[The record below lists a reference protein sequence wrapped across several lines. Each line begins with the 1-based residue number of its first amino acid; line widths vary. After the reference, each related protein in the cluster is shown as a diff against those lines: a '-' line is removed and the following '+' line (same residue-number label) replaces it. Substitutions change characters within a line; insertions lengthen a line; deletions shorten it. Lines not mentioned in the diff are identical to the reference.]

1 MSEADPFRAITADDM
16 TMPPGWSMSPGQ
28 MFLYTKEERALVQQA
43 RAFAQREILPTAAA
57 AHREVKDI
65 KARYDGRERRDRLR
79 AIAKAY
85 LRTLGEAG
93 MTGALFP
100 EAYGGNG
107 RGVVAE
113 CLIDEELAA
122 AGHPGDTM
130 RSVTLTLG
138 TVSILR
144 YGTEAQKTRHIP
156 PRLRGEELA
165 ALAITEPQIGS
176 DTSRMETRAVRKG
189 DRWVINGQKRFI
201 TGGGLADYLTLFAIT
216 DTGTHPHRG
225 MSTFIV
231 PMDHPGVSIRR
242 QLDEVIMADWM
253 DNAWIDFHDVDIPEA
268 NLLGPLNGGY
278 HVLMDELDT
287 ERVTYC
293 MAALGSARRALEIA
307 AEYATRR
314 VQFKQPIAMFEG
326 VSFKIAEMYAALDA
340 ARQVTYR
347 TAKMIE
353 AGVSAQRESAVTKLV
368 VAENVWKIVD
378 HAMQVLGGI
387 GYTTDFPIQ
396 AIFRNARLLRIGAG
410 SDEIMK
416 FLIARE
422 VLKEIGD
429 EGRAPRTRTTTP

>member
-1 MSEADPFRAITADDM
+1 MSDRQGFRAVTLDDL
-16 TMPPGWSMSPGQ
+16 TMPGGWSVSAGQ
-28 MFLYTKEERALVQQA
+28 TFLYTKEERALVQQA
-43 RAFAQREILPTAAA
+43 RAFAQREVLPGSAD
-57 AHREVKDI
+57 AHREVKAI
-65 KARYDGRERRDRLR
+65 KNSCEGPERRDRLR

-85 LRTLGEAG
+85 IARLGEAG

-113 CLIDEELAA
+113 CLIDEELGA
-122 AGHPGDTM
+122 AGHPGDTI
-130 RSVTLTLG
+130 RSVSLTLG
-138 TVSILR
+138 SVSILR
-144 YGTEAQKTRHIP
+144 YGTEAQKRRHLP

-176 DTSRMETRAVRKG
+176 DTSRMETRAVLRG
-189 DRWVINGQKRFI
+189 DRWVINGEKRFI

-216 DTGTHPHRG
+216 DTGTHPHKG

-231 PMDHPGVSIRR
+231 PMDHPGVRIRR

-253 DNAWIDFHDVDIPEA
+253 DNAWIEFHDVDVPRDS
-268 NLLGPLNGGY
+268 LLGPLNGGY

-293 MAALGSARRALEIA
+293 MAALGSARRALEVA
-307 AEYATRR
+307 AEYATKR

-326 VSFKIAEMYAALDA
+326 VSFKLAEMYAALDA

-353 AGVSAQRESAVTKLV
+353 AGVPAQRESAVTKLV
-368 VAENVWKIVD
+368 VADNVWKIVD
-378 HAMQVLGGI
+378 HAMQVLGGV
-387 GYTTDFPIQ
+387 GYTTDFPVQ

-422 VLKEIGD
+422 LLREVTG
-429 EGRAPRTRTTTP
+429 

>member
-1 MSEADPFRAITADDM
+1 MSDTDPFRAITADDM
-16 TMPPGWSMSPGQ
+16 IMPPGWSVSAGQ
-28 MFLYTKEERALVQQA
+28 TFLYTKEERELVRQA

-65 KARYDGRERRDRLR
+65 KARYEGRERRDRLR
-79 AIAKAY
+79 AIAMAY

-113 CLIDEELAA
+113 CLVDEELAA
-122 AGHPGDTM
+122 AGHPGDTL

-144 YGTEAQKTRHIP
+144 YGTEAQKKRHIP
-156 PRLRGEELA
+156 ARLRGEELA

-176 DTSRMETRAVRKG
+176 DTSRMETQAVLQG

-216 DTGTHPHRG
+216 DTGTHPHKG

-231 PMDHPGVSIRR
+231 PMDHPGVAVRR

-253 DNAWIDFHDVDIPEA
+253 DNAWIDFHDVDIPKE
-268 NLLGPLNGGY
+268 NLLGPLHGGY

-314 VQFKQPIAMFEG
+314 VQFKQPIAAFEG

-353 AGVSAQRESAVTKLV
+353 AGVPAQRESAVTKLV

-410 SDEIMK
+410 SDEIMR

-429 EGRAPRTRTTTP
+429 ESRAPRTRTTTS

>member
-1 MSEADPFRAITADDM
+1 MSDADVFRAITADDM
-16 TMPPGWSMSPGQ
+16 TMPPGWSVSAGQ
-28 MFLYTKEERALVQQA
+28 TFLYTQEERALVQQA
-43 RAFAQREILPTAAA
+43 RAFAQREIAPGAAA
-57 AHREVKDI
+57 AHRRVKEI
-65 KARYDGRERRDRLR
+65 KATSEGPARREALR
-79 AIAKAY
+79 ALAKAY
-85 LRTLGEAG
+85 LRTLAEAG

-100 EAYGGNG
+100 EAYGGTG

-122 AGHPGDTM
+122 AGHPGDTI
-130 RSVTLTLG
+130 RSVSLTLG
-138 TVSILR
+138 TISILR
-144 YGTEAQKTRHIP
+144 YGTEAQKQRHIP
-156 PRLRGEELA
+156 ARLRGEELA

-176 DTSRMETRAVRKG
+176 DTSRMGTRAVLRG
-189 DRWVINGQKRFI
+189 DRWVISGQKRFI

-216 DTGTHPHRG
+216 DTSVHPHRG

-231 PMDHPGVSIRR
+231 PMDHPGVRIRR
-242 QLDEVIMADWM
+242 QIDEALMGDIIDNVWIELDEV
-253 DNAWIDFHDVDIPEA
+253 DVPRDH
-268 NLLGPLNGGY
+268 LLGPLHGGH

-287 ERVTYC
+287 ERVTYG
-293 MAALGSARRALEIA
+293 MAALGGARRCREIA
-307 AEYATRR
+307 AEYSTRR

-326 VSFKIAEMYAALDA
+326 VSFKLAEMYAALDA

-353 AGVSAQRESAVTKLV
+353 AGLPAQRESAVTKLV

-387 GYTTDFPIQ
+387 GYTSDFPVQ
-396 AIFRNARLLRIGAG
+396 QIFRNARLMRIGAG

-422 VLKEIGD
+422 LLKEVG
-429 EGRAPRTRTTTP
+429 TRR

>member
-1 MSEADPFRAITADDM
+1 MSDERFKAIGMDDM
-16 TMPPGWSMSPGQ
+16 TMPGGWSVSDGQ
-28 MFLYTKEERALVQQA
+28 TFLYTAAERELMLQA
-43 RAFAQREILPTAAA
+43 RAFAQKEILPRAAE
-57 AHREVKDI
+57 AHQQVTQI
-65 KARYDGRERRDRLR
+65 KAGFQGKERRARLR
-79 AIAKAY
+79 PIAQRY

-100 EAYGGNG
+100 EEYGGNG

-113 CLIDEELAA
+113 CIVDEELAA
-122 AGHPGDTM
+122 AGHPGDTI
-130 RSVTLTLG
+130 RSVSLTLG
-138 TVSILR
+138 TISILR
-144 YGTEAQKTRHIP
+144 YGTAEQKRRHIP

-176 DTSRMETRAVRKG
+176 DTARMETRATLKG

-216 DTGTHPHRG
+216 ETGVHPHKG

-231 PMDHPGVSIRR
+231 PMDHPGVTIRR
-242 QLDEVIMADWM
+242 QMDEVIMADWM
-253 DNAWIDFHDVDIPEA
+253 DNAWIDFNDVDIPKE

-293 MAALGSARRALEIA
+293 MAALGSARRALEVA
-307 AEYATRR
+307 AEYATKR

-326 VSFKIAEMYAALDA
+326 VSFKLAEMYAALDA
-340 ARQVTYR
+340 ARQVIYR
-347 TAKMIE
+347 TAKMVE
-353 AGVSAQRESAVTKLV
+353 AGVPAQRESAVTKLF
-368 VAENVWKIVD
+368 VAEAVWRIVD

-422 VLKEIGD
+422 VLREIKG
-429 EGRAPRTRTTTP
+429 

>member
-1 MSEADPFRAITADDM
+1 MSDDDRFKAITIEDM
-16 TMPPGWSMSPGQ
+16 TMPGGWSVNDGQ
-28 MFLYTKEERALVQQA
+28 TFLYTPAERELMHQV
-43 RAFAQREILPTAAA
+43 RRFAQQEILPHSAE
-57 AHREVKDI
+57 AHRRVKEI
-65 KARYDGRERRDRLR
+65 KAKSEGRERRDQLR

-85 LRTLGEAG
+85 LRQLGDAG

-100 EAYGGNG
+100 EQYGGNG

-113 CLIDEELAA
+113 CVIDEELAA
-122 AGHPGDTM
+122 AGHPGDTI
-130 RSVTLTLG
+130 RGVSLTLG
-138 TVSILR
+138 TISILR
-144 YGTEAQKTRHIP
+144 YGTPAQKERHIP
-156 PRLRGEELA
+156 ARLRGDELA

-176 DTSRMETRAVRKG
+176 DTSRMQTTAVRKG
-189 DRWVINGQKRFI
+189 DRWVINGQKCFI
-201 TGGGLADYLTLFAIT
+201 TGGGLADYLTLFAVT
-216 DTGTHPHRG
+216 EAGVHPHKG

-253 DNAWIDFHDVDIPEA
+253 DNAWIDFDEVDVPAE

-293 MAALGSARRALEIA
+293 MASLGSARRALEIA
-307 AEYATRR
+307 AEYSTKRI
-314 VQFKQPIAMFEG
+314 QFKQPIAMFEG
-326 VSFKIAEMYAALDA
+326 VSFKIAEMYASLDA
-340 ARQVTYR
+340 CRQLVYR
-347 TAKMIE
+347 TAKMVE
-353 AGVSAQRESAVTKLV
+353 AGVPAQRESAVTKLF
-368 VAENVWKIVD
+368 VAEQVWRIVD

-422 VLKEIGD
+422 VLKEMKG
-429 EGRAPRTRTTTP
+429 

>member
-1 MSEADPFRAITADDM
+1 MSDERFKAIGMDDM
-16 TMPPGWSMSPGQ
+16 TMPGGWSVSDGQ
-28 MFLYTKEERALVQQA
+28 TFLYTPAERELMHQA
-43 RAFAQREILPTAAA
+43 RAFAQKDILPRAAA
-57 AHREVKDI
+57 AHQEVKQI
-65 KARYDGRERRDRLR
+65 KARFEGPERRDRLR
-79 AIAKAY
+79 AIAQAY
-85 LRTLGEAG
+85 LKQLGEAG
-93 MTGALFP
+93 ITGALFP
-100 EAYGGNG
+100 EEYGGNG

-113 CLIDEELAA
+113 CIIDEELSA
-122 AGHPGDTM
+122 AGHPGDTI
-130 RSVTLTLG
+130 RSVSLTLG
-138 TVSILR
+138 TISILR
-144 YGTEAQKTRHIP
+144 YGTPDQKKRHIP

-176 DTSRMETRAVRKG
+176 DTSRMQTRATLKG

-216 DTGTHPHRG
+216 EEGVHPHKG

-231 PMDHPGVSIRR
+231 PMDHPGVTIRR

-253 DNAWIDFHDVDIPEA
+253 DNAWIDFNDVDIPKA
-268 NLLGPLNGGY
+268 NLLGPLHGGY

-307 AEYATRR
+307 AEYSTKRI
-314 VQFKQPIAMFEG
+314 QFKQPIAMFEG
-326 VSFKIAEMYAALDA
+326 VSFKLAEMYTALDA
-340 ARQVTYR
+340 ARQLVYR
-347 TAKMIE
+347 TAKMVE
-353 AGVSAQRESAVTKLV
+353 AGVPAQRESAVTKLF
-368 VAENVWKIVD
+368 VAESVWKIVD

-396 AIFRNARLLRIGAG
+396 SIFRNARLLRIGAG

-422 VLKEIGD
+422 VLKEIKG
-429 EGRAPRTRTTTP
+429 

>member
-1 MSEADPFRAITADDM
+1 VSDERFKAIGMDDM
-16 TMPPGWSMSPGQ
+16 TMPGGWSVSDGQ
-28 MFLYTKEERALVQQA
+28 TFLYTPAERELMHQA
-43 RAFAQREILPTAAA
+43 RAFAQKDILPRAAA
-57 AHREVKDI
+57 AHQEVKQI
-65 KARYDGRERRDRLR
+65 KARFEGRERRDRLR
-79 AIAKAY
+79 AIAQAY
-85 LRTLGEAG
+85 LKQLGEAG
-93 MTGALFP
+93 ITGALFP
-100 EAYGGNG
+100 EEYGGNG

-113 CLIDEELAA
+113 CIIDEELSA
-122 AGHPGDTM
+122 AGHPGDTI
-130 RSVTLTLG
+130 RSVSLTLG
-138 TVSILR
+138 TISILR
-144 YGTEAQKTRHIP
+144 YGTPDQKKRHIP

-176 DTSRMETRAVRKG
+176 DTSRMQTRATLKG

-216 DTGTHPHRG
+216 EDGVHPHKG

-231 PMDHPGVSIRR
+231 PMDHPGVTIRR

-253 DNAWIDFHDVDIPEA
+253 DNAWIDFNDVDIPKA
-268 NLLGPLNGGY
+268 NLLGPLHGGY

-307 AEYATRR
+307 AEYSTKRI
-314 VQFKQPIAMFEG
+314 QFKQPIAMFEG
-326 VSFKIAEMYAALDA
+326 VSFKLAEMYTALDA
-340 ARQVTYR
+340 ARQLVYR
-347 TAKMIE
+347 TAKMVE
-353 AGVSAQRESAVTKLV
+353 AGVPAQRESAVTKLF
-368 VAENVWKIVD
+368 VAESVWKIVD

-422 VLKEIGD
+422 VLKEIKG
-429 EGRAPRTRTTTP
+429 

>member
-1 MSEADPFRAITADDM
+1 MIEERFKAIGMDDIS
-16 TMPPGWSMSPGQ
+16 MPGGWSVSDGQ
-28 MFLYTKEERALVQQA
+28 TFLYTPAEREIMQQS
-43 RAFAQREILPTAAA
+43 RAVVQREILPRAAS
-57 AHREVKDI
+57 AHSEVKEI
-65 KARYDGRERRDRLR
+65 KARYEGKARREKLR
-79 AIAKAY
+79 AMARAY
-85 LRTLGEAG
+85 LKQLGAAG
-93 MTGALFP
+93 LTGALFP
-100 EAYGGNG
+100 EEYGGNG

-113 CLIDEELAA
+113 CIIDEELGA
-122 AGHPGDTM
+122 AGHPGDTI

-138 TVSILR
+138 TISILR
-144 YGTEAQKTRHIP
+144 YGTPEQKKRHIP
-156 PRLRGEELA
+156 ARLRGDELA

-176 DTSRMETRAVRKG
+176 DTSRMQTTAVLRG

-216 DTGTHPHRG
+216 EEGAHPHKG

-231 PMDHPGVSIRR
+231 PMDHPGVSIQR

-253 DNAWIDFHDVDIPEA
+253 DNAWIDFKDVDIPKE

-307 AEYATRR
+307 AEYSTKRI
-314 VQFKQPIAMFEG
+314 QFKQPIAMFEG
-326 VSFKIAEMYAALDA
+326 VSFKLAEMYTALDA
-340 ARQVTYR
+340 ARQLVYR
-347 TAKMIE
+347 TAKMVE
-353 AGVSAQRESAVTKLV
+353 AGIPAQRESAVTKLF
-368 VAENVWKIVD
+368 VAESVWKIVD

-422 VLKEIGD
+422 ILKEIKG
-429 EGRAPRTRTTTP
+429 

>member
-1 MSEADPFRAITADDM
+1 MSDERFKAIGMDDIS
-16 TMPPGWSMSPGQ
+16 MPGGWSVSDGQ
-28 MFLYTKEERALVQQA
+28 TFLYTPAEREIMRQS
-43 RAFAQREILPTAAA
+43 RAFVQKEILPYAAA
-57 AHREVKDI
+57 AHSEVKEI
-65 KARYDGRERRDRLR
+65 KARLDGKARREKLR
-79 AIAKAY
+79 AIARAY
-85 LRTLGEAG
+85 LKQVGEAG
-93 MTGALFP
+93 LTGALFP
-100 EAYGGNG
+100 EEYGGNG

-113 CLIDEELAA
+113 CIIDEELGA
-122 AGHPGDTM
+122 AGHPGDTI
-130 RSVTLTLG
+130 RSVSLTLG
-138 TVSILR
+138 TISILR
-144 YGTEAQKTRHIP
+144 YGTPEQKKRHIP
-156 PRLRGEELA
+156 ARLRGDELA

-176 DTSRMETRAVRKG
+176 DTSRMQTKAVLKG

-216 DTGTHPHRG
+216 EEAAHPHKG

-231 PMDHPGVSIRR
+231 PMDHPGVSIQR

-253 DNAWIDFHDVDIPEA
+253 DNAWIDFKDVDIPKE

-307 AEYATRR
+307 AEYSTKRI
-314 VQFKQPIAMFEG
+314 QFKQPIAMFEG
-326 VSFKIAEMYAALDA
+326 VSFKLAEMYTALDA
-340 ARQVTYR
+340 ARQLVYR
-347 TAKMIE
+347 TAKMVE
-353 AGVSAQRESAVTKLV
+353 AGIPAQRESAVTKLF
-368 VAENVWKIVD
+368 VAESVWKIVD

-396 AIFRNARLLRIGAG
+396 AIFRNARLMRIGAG

-422 VLKEIGD
+422 ILKEIKG
-429 EGRAPRTRTTTP
+429 

>member
-1 MSEADPFRAITADDM
+1 MSDERFKAIGMDDI
-16 TMPPGWSMSPGQ
+16 TMPGGWSVSDGQ
-28 MFLYTKEERALVQQA
+28 TFLYTAAEREIMHQS
-43 RAFAQREILPTAAA
+43 RAFAQREILPLAAA
-57 AHREVKDI
+57 AHGEVTAI
-65 KARYDGRERRDRLR
+65 KARHEGPARREKLRD
-79 AIAKAY
+79 IAKAY
-85 LRTLGEAG
+85 LKRLGEAG
-93 MTGALFP
+93 LTGALFP
-100 EAYGGNG
+100 EEYGGNG

-113 CLIDEELAA
+113 CIIDEELAA
-122 AGHPGDTM
+122 AGHPGDTI
-130 RSVTLTLG
+130 RSVSLTLG
-138 TVSILR
+138 TISILR
-144 YGTEAQKTRHIP
+144 YGTPEQKKRHIP
-156 PRLRGEELA
+156 ARLRGDELA

-176 DTSRMETRAVRKG
+176 DTSRMQTRAVLRG

-216 DTGTHPHRG
+216 DEGTHPHKG

-231 PMDHPGVSIRR
+231 PMDHPGVTIRR

-253 DNAWIDFHDVDIPEA
+253 DNAWIDFNDVDIPRE

-307 AEYATRR
+307 AEYSTKRI
-314 VQFKQPIAMFEG
+314 QFKQPIAMFEG
-326 VSFKIAEMYAALDA
+326 VSFKLAEMYTALDA
-340 ARQVTYR
+340 ARQLVYR
-347 TAKMIE
+347 TAKMVE
-353 AGVSAQRESAVTKLV
+353 AGIPAQRESAVTKLF
-368 VAENVWKIVD
+368 VAESVWKIVD

-422 VLKEIGD
+422 ILKEIKG
-429 EGRAPRTRTTTP
+429 

>member
-1 MSEADPFRAITADDM
+1 MTDERFKAIGMDDIG
-16 TMPPGWSMSPGQ
+16 MPGGWSVNDGQ
-28 MFLYTKEERALVQQA
+28 TFLYTPAEREIMRQS
-43 RAFAQREILPTAAA
+43 RAFAQKEILPHAAA
-57 AHREVKDI
+57 AHHEVKEI
-65 KARYDGRERRDRLR
+65 KARYEGKARREKLR
-79 AIAKAY
+79 AMARAY
-85 LRTLGEAG
+85 LKQVGEAG
-93 MTGALFP
+93 LTGALFP
-100 EAYGGNG
+100 EEYGGNG

-113 CLIDEELAA
+113 CIIDEELGA
-122 AGHPGDTM
+122 AGHPGDTI
-130 RSVTLTLG
+130 RSVSLTLG
-138 TVSILR
+138 TISILR
-144 YGTEAQKTRHIP
+144 YGTPEQKKRHIP
-156 PRLRGEELA
+156 ARLRGDELA

-176 DTSRMETRAVRKG
+176 DTSRMQTKAVLRG

-216 DTGTHPHRG
+216 EEGAHPHKG

-231 PMDHPGVSIRR
+231 PMDHPGVSIQR

-253 DNAWIDFHDVDIPEA
+253 DNAWIDFKDVDVPKE

-307 AEYATRR
+307 AEYSTKRI
-314 VQFKQPIAMFEG
+314 QFKQPIAMFEG
-326 VSFKIAEMYAALDA
+326 VSFKLAEMYTALDA
-340 ARQVTYR
+340 ARQLVYR
-347 TAKMIE
+347 TAKMVE
-353 AGVSAQRESAVTKLV
+353 AGIPAQRESAVTKLF
-368 VAENVWKIVD
+368 VAESVWKIVD

-422 VLKEIGD
+422 ILKETKG
-429 EGRAPRTRTTTP
+429 

>member
-1 MSEADPFRAITADDM
+1 MSDERFKAIGMDDM
-16 TMPPGWSMSPGQ
+16 TMPGGWSVSDGQ
-28 MFLYTKEERALVQQA
+28 TFLYTAAERELMLQA
-43 RAFAQREILPTAAA
+43 RAFAQKEILPHAAE
-57 AHREVKDI
+57 AHQQVTQI
-65 KARYDGRERRDRLR
+65 KAGFQGKERRVRLR
-79 AIAKAY
+79 PIAQRY
-85 LRTLGEAG
+85 LRTLAEAG

-100 EAYGGNG
+100 EEYGGNG

-113 CLIDEELAA
+113 CIVDEELAA
-122 AGHPGDTM
+122 AGHPGDTI
-130 RSVTLTLG
+130 RSVSLTLG
-138 TVSILR
+138 TISILR
-144 YGTEAQKTRHIP
+144 YGTAEQKRRHIP

-176 DTSRMETRAVRKG
+176 DTARMETRATLRD

-216 DTGTHPHRG
+216 ETGVHPHKG

-231 PMDHPGVSIRR
+231 PMDHPGVTIRR
-242 QLDEVIMADWM
+242 QMDEVVMADWM
-253 DNAWIDFHDVDIPEA
+253 DNAWIDFNDVDIPKE

-293 MAALGSARRALEIA
+293 MAALGSARRALEVA
-307 AEYATRR
+307 AEYATKR

-326 VSFKIAEMYAALDA
+326 VSFKLAEMYASLDA
-340 ARQVTYR
+340 ARQVIYR
-347 TAKMIE
+347 TAKMVE
-353 AGVSAQRESAVTKLV
+353 AGVPAQRESAVTKLF
-368 VAENVWKIVD
+368 VAEAVWRIVD

-422 VLKEIGD
+422 VLREIKG
-429 EGRAPRTRTTTP
+429 

>member
-1 MSEADPFRAITADDM
+1 VSPESEPFRAITADDL
-16 TMPPGWSMSPGQ
+16 TMPPGWSVSSGQ
-28 MFLYTKEERALVQQA
+28 TFLYTKEEQAIVQQA
-43 RAFAQREILPTAAA
+43 RAFAQREVAPHAAA
-57 AHREVKDI
+57 AHRDVKAI
-65 KARYDGRERRDRLR
+65 KAQYEGAERRDRLR
-79 AIAKAY
+79 ALAKAY
-85 LRTLGEAG
+85 LKLLGAGG
-93 MTGALFP
+93 MTGALYP
-100 EAYGGNG
+100 AAYGGNG

-122 AGHPGDTM
+122 AGHPGDTI
-130 RSVTLTLG
+130 RSVSLTLG

-144 YGTEAQKTRHIP
+144 YGTEAQKQRHIP

-176 DTSRMETRAVRKG
+176 DTSRMETRAVKRG

-216 DTGTHPHRG
+216 DTTTHPHKG

-231 PMDHPGVSIRR
+231 PMDHPGVRIRR
-242 QLDEVIMADWM
+242 QIDEALMGDII
-253 DNAWIDFHDVDIPEA
+253 DNVWLELHDVDVPEDA
-268 NLLGPLNGGY
+268 LLGPLGGGH

-293 MAALGSARRALEIA
+293 MAALGSARRALEVA
-307 AEYATRR
+307 AEYSTKR
-314 VQFKQPIAMFEG
+314 VQFKQPIASFEG

-353 AGVSAQRESAVTKLV
+353 AGLPAQRESAVTKLV

-387 GYTTDFPIQ
+387 GYTSDFPVAQ
-396 AIFRNARLLRIGAG
+396 IFRNARLLRIGAG

-422 VLKEIGD
+422 VLREVGGKG
-429 EGRAPRTRTTTP
+429 